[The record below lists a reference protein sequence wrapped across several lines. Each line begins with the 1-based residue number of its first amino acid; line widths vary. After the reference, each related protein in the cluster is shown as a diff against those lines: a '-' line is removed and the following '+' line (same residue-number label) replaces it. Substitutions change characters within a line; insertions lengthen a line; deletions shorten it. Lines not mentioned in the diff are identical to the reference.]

1 MTRRRP
7 AAGPNPKPEW
17 RWPFRSRRPLWF
29 VVVLTVLLATLLGWQ
44 PSGERPAGSAGAA
57 QAAEVIDTATLRR
70 LDDLTRI
77 TLSSFRYNRVTG
89 AFLGSA
95 TLTNTSA
102 ETLTAPLYL
111 VVESVTPAGAAIV
124 GATGVTAAG
133 QPYIDAS
140 SLLTGGTLAPG
151 SSAKPANLTIVVP
164 AVVPVDVTLRAYGPP
179 IQVNRP
185 PQASAGPDQ
194 TAYYGQTVVLD
205 GSHSVDPDSD
215 PLHYAWSLTAKPLG
229 STAVISD
236 PALVNPSF
244 RVDRLGDYRVS
255 LVVNDGQV
263 DSAPDTVIVST
274 LNSPPVANAGAN
286 QTGKVGDTIALD
298 GSGSTDVDS
307 QPLTYRWTLIPPVGS
322 SAALDD
328 DRSVTPGF
336 RIDRRGTYTATLI
349 VNDGFLDSAAA
360 SVAITTENS
369 APLACIHADQPVFVG
384 DTVNLDGACST
395 DPDGDPLTYAWSL
408 TPPSGST
415 ADIQPT
421 TTATASFDLDLPG
434 TYVVQLIVRDAALDS
449 PPVTLALT
457 TDNSRPVADPG
468 PNRQA
473 QVGDHVTLDGSG
485 SSDADADPL
494 NFLWSL
500 LNRPDGSTAT
510 ILDADREFAGLV
522 PDLPGLYVIQLIVN
536 DGQLA
541 SDPGTARIEVIVGN
555 GPPHLTS
562 TAPVN
567 AILGVPYAYA
577 PQAQDPDGDPLVYA
591 LPTAPSGM
599 TIDPATGAIHW
610 TPTAGQIG
618 PHPVSLRVQDPAGA
632 SDTQSYTLTVFADC
646 TAAPPGTAGAC
657 AITGLSADHAQPG
670 SELTIHGYGFD
681 PDPAQNRV
689 RIGGVETDIIAIG
702 PDGIRVRVPLTAT
715 DGTITVETPHG
726 TMTGPAFTIDRAQ
739 DFLLAASPAAVD
751 LLQGAQRVVQL
762 AIGDAGSDA
771 YQGLV
776 ELAAGPL
783 PAGIS
788 VAFLPPA
795 LTTGRTGTAL
805 ISAAAD
811 TPPGRYS
818 IQVNGSGYTSGIR
831 QTHDTSFALQVQTAD
846 GNVTGVTGRFTT
858 PEGAG
863 IPGVI
868 VRAEPIGAFGTS
880 LGQTVTDA
888 AGTFLLSPLPAGDLI
903 LRIDSTPADPGY
915 PIFPVSVTIADDRMT
930 QLDDWVLRHQP
941 PAERF
946 SPIVPNSP
954 QDQVITDPR
963 LPGVEVRLLAGTS
976 IIGWDGVPKTRMAI
990 ERIEPDRLPVDPP
1003 LQGAKSFYQLFFGTP
1018 MGGVPSHPVYV
1029 TQPND
1034 LGLDPGEKADLWYFD
1049 GAPTGQGIWKTSGT
1063 GTVSADGQVIV
1074 TDPGSGIPRFC
1085 GVCGLSCFIPSLLP
1099 PNPPCPDCDPS
1110 GPPQQD
1116 GINPVTLSLGMELSS
1131 VVDLQI
1137 DGVMPITI
1145 GRVYN
1150 PWDSFVNRE
1159 SLLPSFGHGWYFS
1172 YDVVAYRYGEGV
1184 RVVMPGNRRI
1194 QFNANGRGG
1203 YVATGDLRFRG
1214 ATMTQEGDTYRIDFK
1229 DGRVWRF
1236 TMFKIPLSQGYVHIL
1251 TQQLDGKGNSLRIL
1265 RTGSGRPTTII
1276 APGRSVA
1283 IGIGTTGLISTVRD
1297 ALGRTVEY
1305 AQDGY
1310 RRLTQVTAPDGKIT
1324 AYGYVEPPPPI
1335 RIPVSGAASGGSSG
1349 GGTHMDSS
1357 FGPAPGG
1364 PVYIASVSYPGTRTS
1379 LSLDYGYSMRVLRQ
1393 TFGTLSDVR
1402 FAYELRG
1409 ACAINL
1415 RNLNSGLCAGSN
1427 GPTED
1432 SWENA
1437 QAGWV
1442 FFGGT
1447 LVETRVTDA
1456 NDNSYRVRFN
1466 DDNLGIELTDA
1477 LGQIT
1482 RYERDADNQITAV
1495 TDPLGR
1501 TTRYDYDGNGS
1512 ITRITESTGRAT
1524 ELTYHPALNKVTAI
1538 TRALDDGTPVTYRF
1552 EYDDSAA
1559 GGGRLLH
1566 TIDPLSHR
1574 TRYDYTTAGDAHG
1587 LVARITDALGRVN
1600 TLAYGP
1606 RGDLTGVIDPLGH
1619 GVQLTHDLVGRLQ
1632 SVTDALGATTRSE
1645 ANVIDQINRIVDANN
1660 SQTRFTYDT
1669 KRDPE
1674 SVVDA
1679 LGHTVESYIT
1689 DDLHRLTRRTD
1700 AVGVPETYDYDRAG
1714 RLLSA
1719 LDRKGQQ
1726 IRLGYDRL
1734 DRVIRIDYADGSAE
1748 TRDYDA
1754 VSRLVKVTDPAGTI
1768 AFDYDELDRVV
1779 KETTEYSDRINSV
1792 EYRYDALDRLVERTV
1807 NGADPT
1813 TYTYDLASRPLTIGF
1828 RGTTVTYEWD
1838 EASRL
1843 TAKTLPNGTR
1853 QEYSYDDADHLLEIR
1868 FVRPDTSLIDRIT
1881 YQYDAN
1887 GRRIAKTTGL
1897 PSNNETPITGT
1908 YDQANR
1914 MTSVTFTSTG
1924 ETCVLDYDAN
1934 GNLTTK
1940 TCPTGTTIYTWDAQD
1955 RLIAITGPDLSAG
1968 FAYDALGRRIERV
1981 VNGVTTG
1988 YLYDGVQ
1995 AIAEFGDEDAALLT
2009 GFTIDEALGRFAAS
2023 GDLTLLT
2030 DALGSVVTEA
2040 GEDGA
2045 VATRYGYS
2053 PYGETVESGR
2063 ESASSTRYTGRESDY
2078 SDIIYFRARY
2088 YMVSTKRFLSQDP
2101 LGLFGGELSLYVP
2114 SHDDPL
2120 NFSDPSG
2127 MSPNSPGSD
2136 EPWGDRVYRK
2146 LCNKTNAI
2154 LKTRNTREQLLRLT
2168 FKELTKQIARHNR
2181 DRMYINDDAPPQLAG
2196 WVVEQDLLDSM
2207 IKRAL
2212 DSAIDSVSDCP
2223 CANQGDGTAD
2233 TPDKSGKA
2241 TAWKR
2246 FIPSIKPSL
2255 NLKKP
2260 RIDFEWRF

>member
-7 AAGPNPKPEW
+7 AAGPNPKPER

-29 VVVLTVLLATLLGWQ
+29 VVVLTVLLAALLGWE
-44 PSGERPAGSAGAA
+44 PSGERPAGSTGAA
-57 QAAEVIDTATLRR
+57 QAAEVIDTNTLRR

-89 AFLGSA
+89 SFLGSA

-229 STAVISD
+229 SAAVMSD
-236 PALVNPSF
+236 PTLVNPSF

-274 LNSPPVANAGAN
+274 LNSPPVADAGAN
-286 QTGKVGDTIALD
+286 QTGKVGDTIDLD

-307 QPLTYRWTLIPPVGS
+307 QPLTYRWSLIAPDGS

-360 SVAITTENS
+360 SVIVTTENS

-384 DTVNLDGACST
+384 DTVNLDGTCST

-473 QVGDHVTLDGSG
+473 QVGDNVTLDGSG

-500 LNRPDGSTAT
+500 LTRPDGSTAT

-567 AILGVPYAYA
+567 AILGVPYTYA
-577 PQAQDPDGDPLVYA
+577 PQAQDPDGDSLVYA

-599 TIDPATGAIHW
+599 TIDPTTGAIHW
-610 TPTAGQIG
+610 TPAAGQTG
-618 PHPVSLRVQDPAGA
+618 THPVSLRVEDPAGA
-632 SDTQSYTLTVFADC
+632 GDTQSYTLTVFADC

-670 SELTIHGYGFD
+670 SELTIRGYGFD
-681 PDPAQNRV
+681 PDPANNRV

-751 LLQGAQRVVQL
+751 LLQGTQRVVQL

-788 VAFLPPA
+788 VAFLPPT
-795 LTTGRTGTAL
+795 LTTGRTGTVL

-818 IQVNGSGYTSGIR
+818 IEVNGSGYTSGIR
-831 QTHDTSFALQVQTAD
+831 QTHDTSFALQVQPAD

-888 AGTFLLSPLPAGDLI
+888 AGTFLLSALPAGDLI

-1003 LQGAKSFYQLFFGTP
+1003 LQGAKSYYQLFFGTP

-1029 TQPND
+1029 TLPND
-1034 LGLDPGEKADLWYFD
+1034 WGLDPGEKADLWYFD

-1085 GVCGLSCFIPSLLP
+1085 GVCGLSCFVPPVLP

-1110 GPPQQD
+1110 GPPQND
-1116 GINPVTLSLGMELSS
+1116 GINPVTLGLGMELSS
-1131 VVDLQI
+1131 AVDLQI

-1150 PWDSFVNRE
+1150 PWDSFVNRD
-1159 SLLPSFGHGWYFS
+1159 SLLPSFGHGWSFS
-1172 YDVVAYRYGEGV
+1172 YDVVAYPSGGGV

-1194 QFNANGRGG
+1194 QFNANGLGG

-1214 ATMTQEGDTYRIDFK
+1214 ATMTPEADTYRIAFK

-1236 TMFKIPLSQGYVHIL
+1236 TMFKIPLSQGYFHIL
-1251 TQQLDGKGNSLRIL
+1251 TEQLDGKGNSLRIL
-1265 RTGSGRPTTII
+1265 RNGYARPTTII

-1283 IGIGTTGLISTVRD
+1283 IGIGANGLISTVRD

-1305 AQDGY
+1305 AYNDES
-1310 RRLTQVTAPDGKIT
+1310 RLTQVTAPDAKT
-1324 AYGYVEPPPPI
+1324 TRYGYIEPPPPTLLM
-1335 RIPVSGAASGGSSG
+1335 SSGSSG
-1349 GGTHMDSS
+1349 GGSGGGGTQSSS
-1357 FGPAPGG
+1357 FGPSPNG
-1364 PVYIASVSYPGTRTS
+1364 PVYIKTVSYPGTATS
-1379 LSLDYGYSMRVLRQ
+1379 LSLDYGETMRVLRQ
-1393 TFGTLSDVR
+1393 TFGDLREVR
-1402 FAYELRG
+1402 FGYELRG
-1409 ACAINL
+1409 ACALNIYSHRNNL
-1415 RNLNSGLCAGSN
+1415 TTGICAGAT

-1432 SWENA
+1432 SWDNQE
-1437 QAGWV
+1437 AGWR
-1442 FFGGT
+1442 FYGGT
-1447 LVETRVTDA
+1447 LVSTRVIDA
-1456 NDNSYRVRFN
+1456 NGNDYRVRFN
-1466 DDNLGIELTDA
+1466 EDNLGIELTDA

-1482 RYERDADNQITAV
+1482 RYDRDSSNQITAV

-1501 TTRYDYDGNGS
+1501 TTRSDYDGNGS

-1524 ELTYHPALNKVTAI
+1524 DLTYHPTWNKVTSI
-1538 TRALDDGTPVTYRF
+1538 TRTLDDGTPVTYRF
-1552 EYDDSAA
+1552 EYDDSATD
-1559 GGGRLLH
+1559 GGRLLRA
-1566 TIDPLSHR
+1566 IDPLGHI
-1574 TRYDYTTAGDAHG
+1574 THYDYTTAGDAHG
-1587 LVARITDALGRVN
+1587 LVASITDALGRVN
-1600 TLAYGP
+1600 TLSYGL
-1606 RGDLTGVIDPLGH
+1606 RGDLSGVTDPLGH

-1645 ANVIDQINRIVDANN
+1645 PNVIDQISRIVDANN
-1660 SQTRFTYDT
+1660 GQTTLTYDT

-1700 AVGVPETYDYDRAG
+1700 AVGTPEIYEYDRAG
-1714 RLLSA
+1714 RLFSA

-1726 IRLGYDRL
+1726 VRLSYDRL
-1734 DRVIRIDYADGSAE
+1734 DRVTRIDYADGSAE

-1768 AFDYDELDRVV
+1768 AFEYDELDRVV
-1779 KETTEYSDRINSV
+1779 KETTEYSGRINSV

-1807 NGADPT
+1807 NGTDPT
-1813 TYTYDLASRPLTIGF
+1813 TYTYDLASRPLTIDF
-1828 RGTTVTYEWD
+1828 RDTTVTYEWD

-1853 QEYSYDDADHLLEIR
+1853 QEYGYDDADHLLEIR

-1914 MTSVTFTSTG
+1914 MTSVTFTGTG

-1940 TCPTGTTIYTWDAQD
+1940 TCPTGTTVYTWDTQD
-1955 RLIAITGPDLSAG
+1955 RLITMTGPELTAG

-1995 AIAEFGDEDAALLT
+1995 AIAEFGDEDAALMS
-2009 GFTIDEALGRFAAS
+2009 GFAIDEALGRFAAS

-2030 DALGSVVTEA
+2030 DALGSVVAEA
-2040 GEDGA
+2040 GEDGV

-2053 PYGETVESGR
+2053 PYGETTSSGQ
-2063 ESASSTRYTGRESDY
+2063 ESANQTKYTGRELDRLGTY
-2078 SDIIYFRARY
+2078 YYRARY
-2088 YMVSTKRFLSQDP
+2088 YQGELKRFVSEDPIGLAGGANVFAYVDANPVLFGDP
-2101 LGLFGGELSLYVP
+2101 LGLKKP
-2114 SHDDPL
+2114 
-2120 NFSDPSG
+2120 
-2127 MSPNSPGSD
+2127 D
-2136 EPWGDRVYRK
+2136 EHCKG
-2146 LCNKTNAI
+2146 
-2154 LKTRNTREQLLRLT
+2154 
-2168 FKELTKQIARHNR
+2168 
-2181 DRMYINDDAPPQLAG
+2181 
-2196 WVVEQDLLDSM
+2196 LLD
-2207 IKRAL
+2207 KLRRQRRAL
-2212 DSAIDSVSDCP
+2212 DEKRSEYRQNKGPGDSGALSDYP
-2223 CANQGDGTAD
+2223 SPGTARWRSR
-2233 TPDKSGKA
+2233 PDHVTDANAIANAMEKLLRQYEKECIKDNNNDSNCDDWDPFSVEEIEDILRGSA
-2241 TAWKR
+2241 VP
-2246 FIPSIKPSL
+2246 IPPFGVAPISL
-2255 NLKKP
+2255 P
-2260 RIDFEWRF
+2260 GVFRGFR